1 MSQIKQRMGK
11 LSLSSNVTALEQC
24 TASQHEIY
32 NSLDTNFPIALSAD
46 AEDRDGQEKR
56 KSSHFLWF
64 ENNNRLWSK
73 DLIDNGA
80 VATKNRSLL

>member
-1 MSQIKQRMGK
+1 MGK

-46 AEDRDGQEKR
+46 AEDRDGQKREKVPTFCALKTTIGYGPR
-56 KSSHFLWF
+56 TS
-64 ENNNRLWSK
+64 
-73 DLIDNGA
+73 LIMEQ
-80 VATKNRSLL
+80 

>member
-1 MSQIKQRMGK
+1 MY
-11 LSLSSNVTALEQC
+11 C

-56 KSSHFLWF
+56 KKFPL
-64 ENNNRLWSK
+64 
-73 DLIDNGA
+73 LIG
-80 VATKNRSLL
+80 S